1 MLQLVSCL
9 RGVLSNQH
17 CLVLFLKKGNSDMK
31 VLFAI
36 TCVYHTPAYFTNSSL
51 HSHVSANSLRTYS
64 GFCLD
69 LFCFLLGWR
78 PLSVGLRCFSKY
90 SSFSLD
96 LFCFLLCWRPLLV
109 GLRSFGCSGRLNRR
123 RLNTIKPQ
131 PLEGPPAQLIG
142 LQRLVS
148 RRNSNFTG
156 TS

>member
-9 RGVLSNQH
+9 RRVLSNQH
-17 CLVLFLKKGNSDMK
+17 CLVLFKKKGNSDMT

-51 HSHVSANSLRTYS
+51 HSHVSANSLRTYP

-69 LFCFLLGWR
+69 LFCFILGWR
-78 PLSVGLRCFSKY
+78 PLSVGLGSC
-90 SSFSLD
+90 
-96 LFCFLLCWRPLLV
+96 
-109 GLRSFGCSGRLNRR
+109 GCRGLNRR
-123 RLNTIKPQ
+123 RFDSIKSP
-131 PLEGPPAQLIG
+131 PPEGPPAQLNG

-148 RRNSNFTG
+148 KRNSNFTG

>member
-9 RGVLSNQH
+9 RRVLCNQH

-36 TCVYHTPAYFTNSSL
+36 TRVYHTPAYFTNSSL
-51 HSHVSANSLRTYS
+51 HSHVSANSLRTYP

-78 PLSVGLRCFSKY
+78 PLSVGLGSC
-90 SSFSLD
+90 
-96 LFCFLLCWRPLLV
+96 
-109 GLRSFGCSGRLNRR
+109 GCRGLNRR
-123 RLNTIKPQ
+123 RLDTIKP
-131 PLEGPPAQLIG
+131 PPPEGSPATATG

-148 RRNSNFTG
+148 KRNSNFTG

>member
-36 TCVYHTPAYFTNSSL
+36 TRVYHTPAYFTNSSL

-78 PLSVGLRCFSKY
+78 PLSVGLR
-90 SSFSLD
+90 
-96 LFCFLLCWRPLLV
+96 
-109 GLRSFGCSGRLNRR
+109 SGRLNRR
-123 RLNTIKPQ
+123 RLNRRRLDTIKTQ